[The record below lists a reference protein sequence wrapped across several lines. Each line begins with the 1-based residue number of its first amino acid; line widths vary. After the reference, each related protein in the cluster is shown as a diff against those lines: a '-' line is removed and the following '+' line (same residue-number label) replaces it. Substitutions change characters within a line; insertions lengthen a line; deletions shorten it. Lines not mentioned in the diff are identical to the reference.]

1 MSEASNL
8 PDHIRLAAEQAGLGK
23 ALTLF
28 PEGVIAAYE
37 RGLRPVGDH
46 PGIAPTSSPAP
57 TFDPSRFERN
67 P

>member
-1 MSEASNL
+1 MSEAPTL

-37 RGLRPVGDH
+37 RGTRPVGDH
-46 PGIAPTSSPAP
+46 PGISPTASPAP
-57 TFDPSRFERN
+57 VSDPSRFEGGK
-67 P
+67 